1 MFRWRRGFRR
11 LADELAEARV
21 EQAELRRRLEAFEMI
36 AAAAGVSR
44 PAAREAP
51 VPPALLAAA
60 GERRSGDVS
69 VRLDV
74 GGREVFAVV
83 GGPGD
88 AREWW
93 SAIRNLVG
101 TGDEAPP

>member
-1 MFRWRRGFRR
+1 MWRKRPGVRR
-11 LADELAEARV
+11 LGDELAQARL

-36 AAAAGVSR
+36 AAAAGAAVHAM
-44 PAAREAP
+44 PAAP
-51 VPPALLAAA
+51 VPPALIAAA
-60 GERRSGDVS
+60 GEQRSDDVP

-74 GGREVFAVV
+74 AGDEVYAVV

-93 SAIRNLVG
+93 SAIWRLAG
-101 TGDEAPP
+101 SDDQAPN